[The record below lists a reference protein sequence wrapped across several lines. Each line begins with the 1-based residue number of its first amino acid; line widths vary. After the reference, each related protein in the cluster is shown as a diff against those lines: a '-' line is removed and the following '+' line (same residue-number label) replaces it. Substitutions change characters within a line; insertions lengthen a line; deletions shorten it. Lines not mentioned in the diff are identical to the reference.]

1 MNRIIETC
9 KSGSDHSFP
18 DSAASKPP
26 QNFLYQPPSLSSLWM
41 WQKQRLTLTIEIP
54 NAHLVVLSS
63 GCVLQSMSIQV
74 FEQNPKLK
82 KKTFLFAIYCIRKS
96 EQSSAQIFFSIL
108 TRTFDVWVRGKTL
121 SQSCLFKSDVFWNA
135 LPAAFSIW
143 KFYRTGCTWMAPLH
157 CEPPCVFVRNKI
169 ERWRSHTGY
178 TCGAFHMYVSSLYV
192 FSEHVL
198 WNRNTHML
206 CT

>member
-1 MNRIIETC
+1 MRILLYFSLGAYCNLCQFRSLNKI
-9 KSGSDHSFP
+9 
-18 DSAASKPP
+18 
-26 QNFLYQPPSLSSLWM
+26 QNW
-41 WQKQRLTLTIEIP
+41 
-54 NAHLVVLSS
+54 
-63 GCVLQSMSIQV
+63 
-74 FEQNPKLK
+74 K

-157 CEPPCVFVRNKI
+157 CEPPCVLVRNKI

>member
-82 KKTFLFAIYCIRKS
+82 KKNFFICNLLYSQEWTKFSTNIFLHPNQNLWCLGEGKDFITIMSIQVRCIL
-96 EQSSAQIFFSIL
+96 E
-108 TRTFDVWVRGKTL
+108 
-121 SQSCLFKSDVFWNA
+121 CLAS
-135 LPAAFSIW
+135 
-143 KFYRTGCTWMAPLH
+143 
-157 CEPPCVFVRNKI
+157 CVFHLKVL
-169 ERWRSHTGY
+169 SHWLHLNGLPPV
-178 TCGAFHMYVSSLYV
+178 CV
-192 FSEHVL
+192 FM
-198 WNRNTHML
+198 WL
-206 CT
+206 CKLAEVAQA